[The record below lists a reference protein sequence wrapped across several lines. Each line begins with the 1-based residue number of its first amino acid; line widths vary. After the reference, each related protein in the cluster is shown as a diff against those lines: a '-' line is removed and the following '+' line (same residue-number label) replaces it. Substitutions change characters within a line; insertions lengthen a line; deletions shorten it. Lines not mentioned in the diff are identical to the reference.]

1 LRIRFGPA
9 GVPIDYRGP
18 VEGVPAFLRSIG
30 LDAFEYEAVRGV
42 RISEDKARRLGSEAS
57 ANDVVVS
64 LHAPYYVNLASPDD
78 SVFSRSVERIVESM
92 KAAEWMG
99 AYAVVVHSGYYKGH
113 RGKGDALRRVIE
125 GYLRVLEELP
135 AWVRR
140 PSIAPETMG
149 KSSQVGSLEEVV
161 EICRN
166 IGRCR
171 PCVDW
176 AHLHA
181 RSEGRLAVTVE
192 DVLKAVELIERELG
206 KQAIS
211 PLHTHFSKIKYGR
224 GGEREHKVLEDKGFG
239 PEWAPVCKAYIEVGV
254 EAVVIS
260 ESPILE
266 KDALLMKRVCEEIAS
281 TSKPI

>member
-9 GVPIDYRGP
+9 GIPIDYKGP

-42 RISEDKARRLGSEAS
+42 RISEDKARRLGSEAI

-64 LHAPYYVNLASPDD
+64 MHAPYYVNLASPDE
-78 SVFSRSVERIVESM
+78 SVFTKSVARIVEAM

-99 AYAVVVHSGYYKGH
+99 AYVVVVHSGYYKGN
-113 RGKGDALRRVIE
+113 KSKEEALKRVIE
-125 GYLRVLEELP
+125 GYKRVFEELP
-135 AWVRR
+135 SWVVK

-149 KSSQVGSLEEVV
+149 KTSQVGSVEEVV

-166 IGRCR
+166 IQRCR
-171 PCVDW
+171 PCIDW

-181 RSEGRLAVTVE
+181 RSEGKLAVTLE
-192 DVLKAVELIERELG
+192 DVIKTIEFIERELG
-206 KQAIS
+206 RQAVN
-211 PLHTHFSKIKYGR
+211 PLHTHFSKIKYGK
-224 GGEREHKVLEDKGFG
+224 GGEREHKVLESLGFG
-239 PEWAPVCKAYIEVGV
+239 PEWAPVCKAYMELGV

-266 KDALLMKRVCEEIAS
+266 RDAVLMKRICEDIALGRR
-281 TSKPI
+281 